1 VSTRHFLDVDD
12 LSCDE
17 LETVLSLAS
26 LPPGELAPVLA
37 GRSAAL
43 IFEKPS
49 ARTRS
54 STEVAVKSL
63 GGHPVYIQGS
73 EVGMDV
79 RETAED
85 VARTMACYHA
95 VVCARVMDH
104 RSLLRMAGA
113 VDAGA
118 ERSWQGPDDAVG
130 VRAVPVVNLL
140 SDQAHPFQALGDV
153 LTLRQLFGELGGRT
167 LCYVG
172 DANNVWRSLAEA
184 AAMLGMRMRTASP
197 DGYGPDAEEL
207 AHLAVLGADME
218 VTDDPVEAARG
229 ADALYTD
236 VWTSMGQE
244 EEAQLRRKAFA
255 GFCLDATLV
264 EAAAPRAVVM
274 HCLPAHRGEEIS
286 AEVLEGPNSV
296 VWRQVANRAHA
307 MRGLLAWI
315 LGPAGSGDASG
326 GGGGAGGGGA
336 ETRR

>member
-1 VSTRHFLDVDD
+1 MSARHFLDVDD

-17 LETVLSLAS
+17 LEAVLDLSSLA
-26 LPPGELAPVLA
+26 PADVPQVLA

-63 GGHPVYIQGS
+63 GGHPVYIQGP
-73 EVGMDV
+73 EVGIDV

-95 VVCARVMDH
+95 VVCARVKDH
-104 RSLLRMAGA
+104 RGLVRMAGA
-113 VDAGA
+113 LDAAAG
-118 ERSWQGPDDAVG
+118 RPWPGPDDGVG

-140 SDQAHPFQALGDV
+140 SDYAHPCEALGDL
-153 LTLRQLFGELGGRT
+153 LTLRQVLGELGGRT
-167 LCYVG
+167 LAYVG
-172 DANNVWRSLAEA
+172 DANNVWRSLAKA
-184 AAMLGMRMRTASP
+184 AAMVGMRMRTAAP
-197 DGYGPDAEEL
+197 DGYGPDAEDL
-207 AHLAVLGADME
+207 AHLARLGADVE
-218 VTDDPVEAARG
+218 VTDDPVEAASG

-244 EEAQLRRKAFA
+244 EEAELRRKAFA
-255 GFCLDATLV
+255 GFSLDATLV
-264 EAAAPRAVVM
+264 EAAAPAAVVM
-274 HCLPAHRGEEIS
+274 HCLPAHRGEEIT
-286 AEVLEGPNSV
+286 AEVLEGPSSV

-315 LGPAGSGDASG
+315 LGPAAPG
-326 GGGGAGGGGA
+326 GRPTLAGGSTFGGP
-336 ETRR
+336 ERPR